1 MMGFDMLDFLLDMRA
16 FRGVWSLFA
25 GRTSGRGL
33 GRKWKN
39 SADLA
44 KERLGLN
51 GIRALLALSGG
62 LQPDLKYQESDPRS
76 DSPTYCLSL
85 NKRQASCFRPPLES

>member
-1 MMGFDMLDFLLDMRA
+1 MLDFLLDMVT
-16 FRGVWSLFA
+16 FRGVWSFIVA
-25 GRTSGRGL
+25 RSTGHGL

-62 LQPDLKYQESDPRS
+62 LQPDL
-76 DSPTYCLSL
+76 
-85 NKRQASCFRPPLES
+85 